1 MSQKFIAFLYRMK
14 HIERWA
20 LMRNTQKENIAEHS
34 YYVAVLAHTLGVI
47 RRDVFGVPCEPERF
61 ALCALYHDISEI
73 LTGDMPTPIKYFNPA
88 IRDAYHQVEKISNEK
103 LVSHLPEEMRHEWEG
118 LLNEDGEAKN
128 IVHAA
133 DKLSAYLKCVE
144 EVFAG
149 NREFQ
154 CAKDQTEAA
163 LKDMHMPEVDYFL
176 REFAPALELTLD
188 EME

>member
-1 MSQKFIAFLYRMK
+1 MSKKFFAFLYRMK

-20 LMRNTQKENIAEHS
+20 LMRNTKKENIAEHS
-34 YYVAVLAHTLGVI
+34 YYVAVLAHALGVI
-47 RRDVFGVPCEPERF
+47 RRDVFGVPCEPEQF
-61 ALCALYHDISEI
+61 ALSALYHDISEI
-73 LTGDMPTPIKYFNPA
+73 MTGDMPTPIKYFNPA
-88 IRDAYHQVEKISNEK
+88 IRDAYHQIERVSNEK
-103 LVSHLPEEMRHEWEG
+103 LLSHLPDTMRPEWERVIEG
-118 LLNEDGEAKN
+118 DAEVRD

-154 CAKDQTEAA
+154 CAKEQTEAA
-163 LKDMHMPEVDYFL
+163 LRDMHMPEVDYFL

>member
-47 RRDVFGVPCEPERF
+47 RRDVFGVDCDPDRF

-88 IRDAYHQVEKISNEK
+88 IREAYRQVEQVSNEK
-103 LVSHLPEEMRHEWEG
+103 LLSHLPDEMRPEWEG
-118 LLNEDGEAKN
+118 LLEQDPDSRV

-149 NREFQ
+149 NREFE
-154 CAKDQTEAA
+154 CAKEQTEAA
-163 LKDMHMPEVDYFL
+163 LREMNMPEVDYFL